1 MDDQTFAPLLFASSV
16 AAVTAVLLAPT
27 LQKHVRGG
35 ALQVATFAA
44 CSAGVA
50 TPAAFA
56 VQCPRSSLLTH
67 TLLVLVSVASVALL
81 ETSLKSAAS
90 EIATRSSQGS
100 VFGLV
105 ASLTGIGSVSA
116 NVFGTVLYEHSFVEH
131 SGLGESVSH
140 SILEHGATLSSLNR
154 SVVADDTEWW
164 CDRDKGTWGVFLSLE
179 RTAAGLGG
187 LLPFHVVGVLLLLAG
202 SGLALAR

>member
-1 MDDQTFAPLLFASSV
+1 M
-16 AAVTAVLLAPT
+16 
-27 LQKHVRGG
+27 
-35 ALQVATFAA
+35 
-44 CSAGVA
+44 
-50 TPAAFA
+50 
-56 VQCPRSSLLTH
+56 
-67 TLLVLVSVASVALL
+67 
-81 ETSLKSAAS
+81 
-90 EIATRSSQGS
+90 
-100 VFGLV
+100 FGLV

-140 SILEHGATLSSLNR
+140 SVLEHGATLSSLNR